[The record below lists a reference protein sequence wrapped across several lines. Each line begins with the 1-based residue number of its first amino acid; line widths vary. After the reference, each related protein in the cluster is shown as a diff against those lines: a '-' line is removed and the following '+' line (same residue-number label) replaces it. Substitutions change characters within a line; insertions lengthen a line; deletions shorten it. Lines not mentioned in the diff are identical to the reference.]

1 MGKVILPTK
10 VPRHVF
16 WFSANLSSDGFVIL
30 RLFFFL
36 MLIKI
41 DLHLLHAASD
51 VLRINE
57 HTLLLYKNNI
67 YFLIN

>member
-10 VPRHVF
+10 VPSHVF

-30 RLFFFL
+30 RLFFL

-57 HTLLLYKNNI
+57 HILLLYKNNI

>member
-30 RLFFFL
+30 RLFFFFNV
-36 MLIKI
+36 
-41 DLHLLHAASD
+41 D
-51 VLRINE
+51 
-57 HTLLLYKNNI
+57 KN
-67 YFLIN
+67 